1 MEIPALLSATL
12 LTEIIFNWPGIGR
25 LSFDAIQSRDYPLLM
40 GIVLFL
46 AVITLIINIVADI
59 LYAVVDPRVRLT
71 P

>member
-1 MEIPALLSATL
+1 

-46 AVITLIINIVADI
+46 AVITLVINIVADI